1 MADLCEWRLRHGVR
15 ICARYDDRSRGIF
28 GRETGRC
35 KIYTKEYTEYLETKL
50 LKLNSEIELLK
61 EAKQV
66 LLQIDL
72 RNNGKCYNNGVL
84 DNCQCT
90 LCKINK
96 FLENADR

>member
-1 MADLCEWRLRHGVR
+1 MEATQLRKEFEEKGYSSL
-15 ICARYDDRSRGIF
+15 INSDIYPDG
-28 GRETGRC
+28 
-35 KIYTKEYTEYLETKL
+35 KIYTKEYTEFLETKL
-50 LKLNSEIELLK
+50 LKIKSEVELLK

-96 FLENADR
+96 FLENADG

>member
-1 MADLCEWRLRHGVR
+1 MKTTQLRKEFEDKGYSSW
-15 ICARYDDRSRGIF
+15 INSDIYPDG
-28 GRETGRC
+28 

-50 LKLNSEIELLK
+50 LKINSEIELLK

-96 FLENADR
+96 FLENADG